1 MAVKNL
7 EEKFQQ
13 VKKIIEA
20 AQSFLIAT
28 HVEPDA
34 DALGS
39 TLALKMAL
47 EKQGKKAVA
56 FCADRVPDFL
66 KFLPKTNEIKSQA
79 SLEKVS
85 VIFGL
90 DYGSFERLRLP
101 NYRLEID
108 DSLKFI
114 TFDHH
119 AIGKHLGLQ
128 VLDGNASS
136 TAEII
141 YLFLNFLKVPL
152 DRPIATCLLAGI
164 FDDTG
169 GFHHP
174 NTSAQ
179 TLKIAS
185 QLMLAGAPLTKI
197 AKLTTQSLLPQEISV
212 WQKIFSRLEI
222 DEKTGL
228 IFSWLNYQNILETN
242 VDFKRSEVVNLLS
255 AAPEAKAALLLAEK
269 NPGQIDGS
277 LRSQKNRG
285 VNVAKIAQRFGG
297 GGHKL
302 AAGFRTNK
310 KMAEI
315 ISAINESLSQDSE

>member
-1 MAVKNL
+1 MISNL
-7 EEKFQQ
+7 EEKFRQ
-13 VKKIIEA
+13 VKKILDT
-20 AQSFLIAT
+20 AQNILIAT
-28 HVEPDA
+28 HIEPDA
-34 DALGS
+34 DGLGS
-39 TLALKMAL
+39 ALALKIAL
-47 EKQGKKAVA
+47 EKQGKKVIV

-66 KFLPKTNEIKSQA
+66 KFLPQSHEIKSQA
-79 SLEKVS
+79 SLEEVS

-90 DYGSFERLRLP
+90 DYGSFERLHLP

-108 DSLKFI
+108 AALSFI

-128 VLDGNASS
+128 ILDGGASS

-141 YLFLNFLKVPL
+141 YLFLNFLKMPL
-152 DRPIATCLLAGI
+152 DRHLATCLLSGI
-164 FDDTG
+164 YDDTG

-185 QLMLAGAPLTKI
+185 RLLLAGAPLTKI
-197 AKLTTQSLLPQEISV
+197 AKLTTQTGLPQEISA
-212 WQKIFSRLEI
+212 WQKIFSRLQM

-228 IFSWLNYQNILETN
+228 IFSWLSYQSLRKTN

-269 NPGQIDGS
+269 TPGQIDGS
-277 LRSQKNRG
+277 LRSQKGRG

-297 GGHKL
+297 GGHQL
-302 AAGFRTNK
+302 AAGFRTNL